1 MSTDSYAP
9 FIDSVPT
16 VDLSPFL
23 SKTGDVD
30 SPVTIEQ
37 KRAVA
42 AAIADASTE
51 YGSFWVI
58 VPSRYDV
65 SAWKRVNDS
74 VGDLF
79 QKVSSICM

>member
-1 MSTDSYAP
+1 MSTSSYAP

-16 VDLSPFL
+16 VDLTPFL
-23 SKTGDVD
+23 TKTGDVD
-30 SPVTIEQ
+30 SRVTIEQ

-58 VPSRYDV
+58 VPSYDV